1 VRQYRE
7 DAAVLESGVAPG
19 ELVVAA
25 GVHKLRAGEVVQ
37 PLPEGELFG
46 APPAPAGAP
55 PAPAGA
61 QPAPAGAPR

>member
-55 PAPAGA
+55 
-61 QPAPAGAPR
+61 R

>member
-1 VRQYRE
+1 
-7 DAAVLESGVAPG
+7 VLESGVAPG

-46 APPAPAGAP
+46 VPPAPAGAP
-55 PAPAGA
+55 
-61 QPAPAGAPR
+61 R